1 MDFVGSILSLV
12 QLFIDASLTPG
23 GLSSVIGNPL
33 KFWLGWISVGFDI
46 VFGLQH
52 WVLYPATKGDFYED
66 ERRVIGS
73 QDEEGRGLLPDESRG
88 GGEYGTI

>member
-1 MDFVGSILSLV
+1 M
-12 QLFIDASLTPG
+12 
-23 GLSSVIGNPL
+23 
-33 KFWLGWISVGFDI
+33 GFDI

-66 ERRVIGS
+66 ERRVAVG
-73 QDEEGRGLLPDESRG
+73 QDEEGRGLLPDERG